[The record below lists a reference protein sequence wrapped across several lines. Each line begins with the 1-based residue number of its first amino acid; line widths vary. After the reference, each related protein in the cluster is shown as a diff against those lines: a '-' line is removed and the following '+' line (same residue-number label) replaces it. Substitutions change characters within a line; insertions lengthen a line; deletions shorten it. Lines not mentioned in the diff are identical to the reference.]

1 MRPCLTFRT
10 DCAEAT
16 QQLAARLGACL
27 RTGDV
32 VALYGELGAGKTC
45 FVQGLA
51 AGLGIRE
58 HVTSPTFILVRTHPG
73 TPALCHADAY
83 RLSSPE
89 ELEDLGLEDL
99 LAEAVLAVEWAE
111 NIREALPTDRIEVAL
126 RILDDDARELTF
138 SAGGE
143 RSEAVLREALP

>member
-1 MRPCLTFRT
+1 MKTCLTFRT
-10 DCAEAT
+10 DSPEAT
-16 QQLAARLGACL
+16 RQLAARLGAHL
-27 RTGDV
+27 QAGDV
-32 VALYGELGAGKTC
+32 VALYGDLGAGKTC

-51 AGLGIRE
+51 AGMGIRD

-83 RLSSPE
+83 RLESPA

-99 LAEAVLAVEWAE
+99 LAEAVLAIEWAE
-111 NIREALPTDRIEVAL
+111 KVQEALPTDRLEVTL

-138 SAGGE
+138 CAGGE
-143 RSEAVLREALP
+143 RSEAVLREALA